1 MERLTYIQIER
12 WFISWN
18 KIDAKFVGKF
28 NTSNF
33 FSFVFDSAFYL
44 GCILQSWIFMC
55 NDVELHKDCD
65 VGVMMPDNSVVLFF
79 VNIFSNKI

>member
-1 MERLTYIQIER
+1 
-12 WFISWN
+12 
-18 KIDAKFVGKF
+18 
-28 NTSNF
+28 
-33 FSFVFDSAFYL
+33 
-44 GCILQSWIFMC
+44 MC